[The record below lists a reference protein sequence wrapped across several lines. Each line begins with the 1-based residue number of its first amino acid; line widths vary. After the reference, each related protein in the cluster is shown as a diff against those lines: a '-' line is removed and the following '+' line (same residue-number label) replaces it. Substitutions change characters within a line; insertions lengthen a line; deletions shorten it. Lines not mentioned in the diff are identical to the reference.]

1 MASKKRKIFGQDVK
15 INSMILFDQEVNI
28 SEMILLPKGMIQSNP
43 GNPRLIKDDK
53 FRKLVKSIKSAPWM
67 LTLRPIIVDEDGI
80 ILGGNMRFRAAVR
93 AGLKEIPIQ
102 IAINL
107 SEEEKSEFIVKDN
120 VGFGEWDWDILAN
133 EWDQELLTDWG
144 LDLPLGNE
152 KDDHMIQGDEEFA
165 EFLDEEHNYVVLYFD
180 NRINWLQALTH
191 FKLKE
196 GVYAKR
202 TNGKK
207 WAKGIGRVIDG
218 AEYLKKQHDDE
229 L

>member
-1 MASKKRKIFGQDVK
+1 MKFFGHDVN
-15 INSMILFDQEVNI
+15 INSMMIFDQEVKI
-28 SEMILLPKGMIQSNP
+28 SEMILIGKELIKSNP
-43 GNPRLIKDDK
+43 GNPRLIKDEK

-67 LTLRPIIVDEDGI
+67 LTLRPIIVDEAGI
-80 ILGGNMRFRAAVR
+80 ILGGNMRYRAAVR
-93 AGLKEIPIQ
+93 AGLNEIPIQ
-102 IAINL
+102 IAIDL
-107 SEEEKSEFIVKDN
+107 SEEEKAEFIVKDN

-133 EWDQELLTDWG
+133 EWDQELLDEWG

-152 KDDHMIQGDEEFA
+152 KDDHVIQGDEEFS

-180 NRINWLQALTH
+180 NRINWLQAITH
-191 FKLKE
+191 FELKE

-218 AEYLKKQHDDE
+218 AKYLKKITDG